1 MFKTTKMWMDTIALT
16 HEMNGHV
23 NRELLNDLIIKL
35 QFIQQDEDAICWCQM
50 ELQLGRRRAGCTHC
64 E

>member
-35 QFIQQDEDAICWCQM
+35 QFIQQDEDAICW
-50 ELQLGRRRAGCTHC
+50 EEGEPDVRIANIR
-64 E
+64 

>member
-1 MFKTTKMWMDTIALT
+1 MFKTAKMWMDTIALT

-35 QFIQQDEDAICWCQM
+35 QFIQQDEDAICW
-50 ELQLGRRRAGCTHC
+50 EEGEPDVRVANIR
-64 E
+64 

>member
-35 QFIQQDEDAICWCQM
+35 QFIQQDEDAICW
-50 ELQLGRRRAGCTHC
+50 EEGEPDVRIANNR
-64 E
+64 

>member
-35 QFIQQDEDAICWCQM
+35 QFIQQDEDAIAW
-50 ELQLGRRRAGCTHC
+50 EEGAPDVRIANNR
-64 E
+64 

>member
-23 NRELLNDLIIKL
+23 NRELLNDLIVKL
-35 QFIQQDEDAICWCQM
+35 QFIQQDEDALCW
-50 ELQLGRRRAGCTHC
+50 EEGEPDVRIANIR
-64 E
+64 

>member
-35 QFIQQDEDAICWCQM
+35 QFIQQDEDAIAW
-50 ELQLGRRRAGCTHC
+50 EEGEPDVRIANIR
-64 E
+64 

>member
-16 HEMNGHV
+16 YEMNGHV

-35 QFIQQDEDAICWCQM
+35 QFIQQDEDAICW
-50 ELQLGRRRAGCTHC
+50 EEGEPDVRIANIR
-64 E
+64 